1 MDVDEASKALAEMQ
15 RRNEQTLRQG
25 SPSRLPAWYTFGTAA
40 ALMLIWASGDVK
52 GWLNVAMI
60 AAGVGAIIVLTRFME
75 RITGVRLRARA
86 QRVAPTA
93 LLIGAMLIVA
103 IVVGSVMRLYDVAAS
118 NTIGG
123 LAASIVLILG
133 VGPAQAAAARPR
145 KRP

>member
-25 SPSRLPAWYTFGTAA
+25 SPSRLPAWYTFGSAA
-40 ALMLIWASGDVK
+40 ALMLIWASGDVD
-52 GWLNVAMI
+52 GWLEVAMI
-60 AAGVGAIIVLTRFME
+60 AGGVGATLALTRLLE

-86 QRVAPTA
+86 LRIGPIA
-93 LLIGAMLIVA
+93 LLITAMLIVS
-103 IVVGSVMRLYDVAAS
+103 IVVGSVMRLYDIAAS

-123 LAASIVLILG
+123 LAASIVLILAG
-133 VGPAQAAAARPR
+133 GSAQAAAARPR